1 VSADPGARQPGVANI
16 ARSAAVD
23 RPAGNARDS
32 QAFQSWTTPGPWP
45 GLYGPG
51 FDDLPTAGPP
61 AGGGSFLG
69 AIQGDSEPTGPPA
82 GARPPDPEWPGWKD
96 DLDAWIDQGA
106 RARYPTTV
114 RPRSIG
120 ALKRSGDR
128 ATVSLP
134 RPVWRPLAW
143 AAVAFVVEL
152 AAALAVL
159 SCLAGQ
165 PID

>member
-1 VSADPGARQPGVANI
+1 VSAGPDARQPGVANI
-16 ARSAAVD
+16 ARSAAADPPV
-23 RPAGNARDS
+23 GNARDS
-32 QAFQSWTTPGPWP
+32 QAFQSLPGFYGWP

-51 FDDLPTAGPP
+51 FDDLPTAGLP
-61 AGGGSFLG
+61 AGGDSFLVPSRG
-69 AIQGDSEPTGPPA
+69 PEPTGPPA
-82 GARPPDPEWPGWKD
+82 GARPPDPSWPGWED

-128 ATVSLP
+128 PTVSLP
-134 RPVWRPLAW
+134 QPVWRPLVW
-143 AAVAFVVEL
+143 AAVAFAVEL